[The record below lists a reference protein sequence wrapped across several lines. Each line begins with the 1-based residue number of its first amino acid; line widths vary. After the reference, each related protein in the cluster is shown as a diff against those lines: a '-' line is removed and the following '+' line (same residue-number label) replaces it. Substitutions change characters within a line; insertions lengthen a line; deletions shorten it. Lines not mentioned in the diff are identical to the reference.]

1 MNHTPGPWVARIKE
15 RGAEV
20 RTNSEAEV
28 YLGYFAHSNTTSA
41 ADFYSTTNEECI
53 ANARLIAAAPEML
66 DALRL
71 VREVYEYAKDS
82 DNNENWVEFNNMNT
96 AAVTAI
102 NAVLAKLEERNQ

>member
-1 MNHTPGPWVARIKE
+1 MNHTPGPWKARIKE

-53 ANARLIAAAPEML
+53 ANAELAAAAPEML

-71 VREVYEYAKDS
+71 VREVYEYKSDI
-82 DNNENWVEFNNMNT
+82 DNNQNWVELNNMNT
-96 AAVTAI
+96 CAFTAVT
-102 NAVLAKLEERNQ
+102 AVLAKLEERNQ